1 MRLVTFKRYRISE
14 GVFGM
19 HRLGPVILATILAG
33 VPVAGS
39 LAAETS
45 QPLAPG
51 KPAGVKQA
59 QAEDQTLTI
68 AFGAGLLAAGIA
80 IATTGGNGNNTITTT
95 TTGTS
100 P

>member
-1 MRLVTFKRYRISE
+1 MRIFVSLS
-14 GVFGM
+14 
-19 HRLGPVILATILAG
+19 LAAALAAI
-33 VPVAGS
+33 PIAGS
-39 LAAETS
+39 LAADGS
-45 QPLAPG
+45 KPLAPG

-59 QAEDQTLTI
+59 QMENSALSI

-80 IATTGGNGNNTITTT
+80 IATTGGNGNNAITTT

>member
-1 MRLVTFKRYRISE
+1 MRAF
-14 GVFGM
+14 
-19 HRLGPVILATILAG
+19 GPVILATILVA

-45 QPLAPG
+45 QALAPG
-51 KPAGVKQA
+51 RPAGVKQA
-59 QAEDQTLTI
+59 QMEDQALTI
-68 AFGAGLLAAGIA
+68 AFGVGLLAAGIA

-95 TTGTS
+95 TTSTS

>member
-1 MRLVTFKRYRISE
+1 MRTTFVPLALTI
-14 GVFGM
+14 
-19 HRLGPVILATILAG
+19 ILAAAPI
-33 VPVAGS
+33 AGS
-39 LAAETS
+39 LAAETA
-45 QPLAPG
+45 QPLQPG

-59 QAEDQTLTI
+59 QMEDQTLTI

-80 IATTGGNGNNTITTT
+80 IATTGGNGGTVTTT

>member
-1 MRLVTFKRYRISE
+1 
-14 GVFGM
+14 M
-19 HRLGPVILATILAG
+19 HRLGPMILAAILAG

-39 LAAETS
+39 LAAETA

-59 QAEDQTLTI
+59 QMEDQTLTI

-80 IATTGGNGNNTITTT
+80 IATTGGNGNNTVTTT

>member
-1 MRLVTFKRYRISE
+1 MRVLVSAF
-14 GVFGM
+14 
-19 HRLGPVILATILAG
+19 
-33 VPVAGS
+33 
-39 LAAETS
+39 LAAGLAALTVSGSVAADNS
-45 QPLAPG
+45 QPLQPG

-59 QAEDQTLTI
+59 QMENETLSI

-80 IATTGGNGNNTITTT
+80 IATTGGNGNNAVITTTT

>member
-1 MRLVTFKRYRISE
+1 MR
-14 GVFGM
+14 VFV
-19 HRLGPVILATILAG
+19 PVLLATALMV

-59 QAEDQTLTI
+59 QVEDQTLTI
-68 AFGAGLLAAGIA
+68 AFGAGLLAAGII
-80 IATTGGNGNNTITTT
+80 IATTGGNGNGTPATSTTT

>member
-1 MRLVTFKRYRISE
+1 MRMSFV
-14 GVFGM
+14 
-19 HRLGPVILATILAG
+19 PVALILAAAPL
-33 VPVAGS
+33 AGS
-39 LAAETS
+39 LAAENAE
-45 QPLAPG
+45 PLQPG
-51 KPAGVKQA
+51 KPAGVRQA

-80 IATTGGNGNNTITTT
+80 IATTGGNGNGTVATTT

>member
-1 MRLVTFKRYRISE
+1 MRVLISA
-14 GVFGM
+14 F
-19 HRLGPVILATILAG
+19 
-33 VPVAGS
+33 
-39 LAAETS
+39 LAAGLAALTASGSIAADNS
-45 QPLAPG
+45 QPLQPG

-59 QAEDQTLTI
+59 QMESNALSI

>member
-1 MRLVTFKRYRISE
+1 MRT
-14 GVFGM
+14 VFVPM
-19 HRLGPVILATILAG
+19 FLTMILAAAPLTE
-33 VPVAGS
+33 S
-39 LAAETS
+39 LAAETN
-45 QPLAPG
+45 QTLQPG

-59 QAEDQTLTI
+59 QMENQTLTI

-80 IATTGGNGNNTITTT
+80 IATTGGNGGTVTTT

>member
-1 MRLVTFKRYRISE
+1 M
-14 GVFGM
+14 
-19 HRLGPVILATILAG
+19 ILAT

-39 LAAETS
+39 LAAETA
-45 QPLAPG
+45 QPLQPG

-59 QAEDQTLTI
+59 QMEDQTLTI

-80 IATTGGNGNNTITTT
+80 IATTGGNGGTVTTT

>member
-1 MRLVTFKRYRISE
+1 MRTTF
-14 GVFGM
+14 V
-19 HRLGPVILATILAG
+19 PVLLTAILAAT
-33 VPVAGS
+33 PVAGS

-45 QPLAPG
+45 QPLQPG

-59 QAEDQTLTI
+59 QMEDQTLTI

-80 IATTGGNGNNTITTT
+80 IATTGGNGGTITTT

>member
-1 MRLVTFKRYRISE
+1 MRVVVPMFLAATLVAI
-14 GVFGM
+14 
-19 HRLGPVILATILAG
+19 
-33 VPVAGS
+33 PVAGS

-45 QPLAPG
+45 SQPLTPG

-59 QAEDQTLTI
+59 QMEDQALTI

-80 IATTGGNGNNTITTT
+80 IATTGGNGKGNTVTTT

>member
-1 MRLVTFKRYRISE
+1 MRVLISA
-14 GVFGM
+14 F
-19 HRLGPVILATILAG
+19 
-33 VPVAGS
+33 
-39 LAAETS
+39 LAAGLTAVTASGSIAADSS
-45 QPLAPG
+45 QPLQPG

-59 QAEDQTLTI
+59 QMENETLSI

-80 IATTGGNGNNTITTT
+80 IATTGGNGNNVVTTT

>member
-1 MRLVTFKRYRISE
+1 MRVFISA
-14 GVFGM
+14 
-19 HRLGPVILATILAG
+19 ILAAG
-33 VPVAGS
+33 
-39 LAAETS
+39 LAALTTS
-45 QPLAPG
+45 GSIAADNSQSLQPG

-59 QAEDQTLTI
+59 QMENETLSI